1 MIATEKPLTEN
12 KSNSDWESLQPRE
25 QLSPLM
31 PNTSMPDHDWWEA
44 LWSEP
49 GETLQALGLTRGMSV
64 LDLGCGYGHFT
75 IPAARLVNPAPAVG
89 IDIDS
94 PILAEARKAGEEVV
108 NCLWLNQDLLSLPK
122 LMVSKFDYVMMHC
135 TFHGLP
141 DPVEFLR
148 SVVDVLN
155 PGGYFSV
162 INWLPIPR
170 EETIWLGKPR
180 GPKTEV
186 RISLNQLLSIVET
199 ATVSLSPVQ
208 QLALPP
214 YHYGVTFQLSL

>member
-1 MIATEKPLTEN
+1 M
-12 KSNSDWESLQPRE
+12 
-25 QLSPLM
+25 
-31 PNTSMPDHDWWEA
+31 
-44 LWSEP
+44 
-49 GETLQALGLTRGMSV
+49 LTRFEGEN
-64 LDLGCGYGHFT
+64 T
-75 IPAARLVNPAPAVG
+75 RLRNY
-89 IDIDS
+89 
-94 PILAEARKAGEEVV
+94 LARKAAEEVV
-108 NCLWLNQDLLSLPK
+108 KCLWLNQDLLVLSK
-122 LMVSKFDYVMMHC
+122 LMVSKFDYVMMYC

-214 YHYGVTFQLSL
+214 YHYGVTFQLRL